1 MVKVTEGEVEFK
13 LRTSDVDNIKIE
25 DVLSRVKEEFEKIKY
40 LLDRGIKNESLQ

>member
-1 MVKVTEGEVEFK
+1 MEFK

-40 LLDRGIKNESLQ
+40 LLDRRY